1 MNLIAVV
8 DKNWAIGMNGKQ
20 LVTIPEDM
28 KFFRDETYGKVLV
41 MGRKTLEAL
50 PGGRILESRKNIIL
64 STDPNYQVKDAT
76 VCHSIDELLE
86 ELKKYDTKDI
96 YIIGGQKIYEQ
107 MLEYCD
113 VAHITKVD
121 YKYEADTYCP
131 NLDQAKDWKVTMM
144 SDEKTYFDICYE
156 FVKYERV

>member
-1 MNLIAVV
+1 
-8 DKNWAIGMNGKQ
+8 
-20 LVTIPEDM
+20 
-28 KFFRDETYGKVLV
+28 
-41 MGRKTLEAL
+41 
-50 PGGRILESRKNIIL
+50 
-64 STDPNYQVKDAT
+64 
-76 VCHSIDELLE
+76 
-86 ELKKYDTKDI
+86 
-96 YIIGGQKIYEQ
+96 